1 MTRINGLTIAAGLV
15 FATCVWFTAS
25 RADDEP
31 AAPAPADQVSLL
43 VSRIEKLEKRIAVLE
58 GREQATR
65 QASADYFPRTP
76 QALDHPLQPVEPARP
91 KARFF
96 LLQH

>member
-25 RADDEP
+25 RADDESAPPVPTDP
-31 AAPAPADQVSLL
+31 AVL
-43 VSRIEKLEKRIAVLE
+43 VSRIEKLEKRITVLE

-76 QALDHPLQPVEPARP
+76 QTLDHPLQPVEPTRP

-96 LLQH
+96 LLH